1 MTFIMD
7 LSPTGVIMLIRW
19 MCFINY
25 NSIVNILDRTEASGQ
40 LSAGDSGS
48 LIIPHGLAVL
58 S

>member
-1 MTFIMD
+1 
-7 LSPTGVIMLIRW
+7 MLIRW